1 MLNKELEIVS
11 WYMEVLESGVD
22 TKTLVQDH
30 AALLKKHSKLKKKT
44 TNRINQLEE
53 DLEKANKQVRSTMK
67 KLEK

>member
-44 TNRINQLEE
+44 TNRIN
-53 DLEKANKQVRSTMK
+53 
-67 KLEK
+67 